1 MNPTAKRDEHMTE
14 QDLQVRQK
22 QELKAAAEGT
32 RSVPVYVPAVDICES
47 EDTIVLTADMPGV
60 APEDVDIDLRDNQL
74 TLFGKV
80 TLENPQEHILIQEY
94 GSGDYYRQFTLSSKI
109 DQSKIEA
116 SMNDGVLTL
125 ALPKA
130 EVARPKK
137 ITVRTP

>member
-1 MNPTAKRDEHMTE
+1 MNE

-22 QELKAAAEGT
+22 QELKAPAEGT
-32 RSVPVYVPAVDICES
+32 RNVPVYVPAVDIYES
-47 EDTIVLTADMPGV
+47 ENSIVLTADMPGV
-60 APEDVDIDLRDNQL
+60 TPEDVDIDLRDNQL

-80 TLENPQEHILIQEY
+80 SLENTQEQVLIREY

-125 ALPKA
+125 TLPKA
-130 EVARPKK
+130 ELARPKK
-137 ITVRTP
+137 ISVKAP